1 MLFPAITVAGPL
13 FTIDTSAE
21 ELTVVITVELSF
33 DGFESALE
41 VDAVAVLLTIV
52 PFATV
57 GAACTVGELRAA
69 AVRKQRDRAGD
80 VAVGVRRRHVAVR
93 RRAGVLH
100 EGDEVDAGGEVVV
113 ERGVARG
120 VGAGIRQRDD
130 VVERRAAGERR
141 RG

>member
-57 GAACTVGELRAA
+57 GAACTVTVNCALPPFESSGIVQATLPL
-69 AVRKQRDRAGD
+69 VF
-80 VAVGVRRRHVAVR
+80 
-93 RRAGVLH
+93 
-100 EGDEVDAGGEVVV
+100 GG
-113 ERGVARG
+113 GML
-120 VGAGIRQRDD
+120 QF
-130 VVERRAAGERR
+130 AAGPVFCTRETKLMPVGRLSLNEASLAAS
-141 RG
+141 GPAFDSVMM